1 MNRCTNSFLQGYAA
15 TYIRLSVLGV
25 PHINNLVEC
34 TGVLPMQTKSYVA
47 PDEEELEKWL
57 KSDRAPMREE
67 AVLLMNGDS
76 LSETSKD

>member
-1 MNRCTNSFLQGYAA
+1 M
-15 TYIRLSVLGV
+15 

-34 TGVLPMQTKSYVA
+34 TGVLPLQTKGYVA
-47 PDEEELEKWL
+47 PDEEELDKWL

-76 LSETSKD
+76 LAGTSKD